1 MSFQYKD
8 YSVRRR
14 QPTGGYSYQQRPIAR
29 EVQGQSVLTTAQA
42 QSLQN
47 FYRGY
52 RSKPVPVLF
61 VEGMPTAFEEEEKGN
76 LFGYFQQPPQFS
88 FINRDYQN
96 VSFSLCEVI

>member
-1 MSFQYKD
+1 
-8 YSVRRR
+8 
-14 QPTGGYSYQQRPIAR
+14 
-29 EVQGQSVLTTAQA
+29 
-42 QSLQN
+42 
-47 FYRGY
+47 
-52 RSKPVPVLF
+52 VPVLF